1 MLPGLVARIR
11 GKTGAAA
18 PLSGSTARL
27 RQLDH
32 EVDQERALQVS
43 AATLGFIGAI
53 LSVTVSSVFALLPAF
68 VFATLGQYAV
78 QGWCL
83 PMALLARLGL
93 RSSRDI
99 DCERYALAATIE
111 EPPQPALDNIGA
123 D

>member
-1 MLPGLVARIR
+1 MFLGLIAPIR
-11 GKTGAAA
+11 GKTGSAD
-18 PLSGSTARL
+18 PLSGNTAKL

-53 LSVTVSSVFALLPAF
+53 LSVTVSSAFALLPAF

-99 DCERYALAATIE
+99 DRERYAVTAMIE
-111 EPPQPALDNIGA
+111 EPPYPALDTTRRS
-123 D
+123 